1 MLEINFLPFP
11 ELNTQRLLLRRVTKM
26 DIEAIYSLRANP
38 EVMKYIP
45 KTCDSLAD
53 AEAFFNVLDG
63 ALIDNTGIS
72 WAITLNEKPEK
83 MIGTLGFWRLVK
95 EHFRAEIGYSLLP
108 EFWRKGI
115 MKEAINAIMEYGFHQ
130 MGLHSVEAQIDPEN
144 IASERILL
152 SVGFVQEGY
161 FKENFFANGKFD
173 DTAVFSKLKQ

>member
-1 MLEINFLPFP
+1 MLETNFLPFP
-11 ELNTQRLLLRRVTKM
+11 ELVTQRLFLRRVTKM
-26 DIEAIYSLRANP
+26 DIEAIYSLRSNS

-45 KTCDSLAD
+45 KTCESLAD

-72 WAITLNEKPEK
+72 WAITLREQPEK
-83 MIGTLGFWRLVK
+83 MIGTLGLFRLIK
-95 EHFRAEIGYSLLP
+95 EHFRAEIGYTLLP

-115 MKEAINAIMEYGFHQ
+115 MSEAILAILDYGFHE

-173 DTAVFSKLKQ
+173 DTAVFSKLKR